1 VTTLFPI
8 PSNHP
13 QRFVLHNEVHARA
26 PFNLDLPV
34 RASHL
39 ALLLSS
45 EQKTQE
51 RQHLI
56 TLCERFGITPPEK

>member
-1 VTTLFPI
+1 VTPLFPI
-8 PSNHP
+8 PKNHA

-26 PFNLDLPV
+26 PFILNLPV

-39 ALLLSS
+39 ALLLSNEEKLS
-45 EQKTQE
+45 E

-56 TLCERFGITPPEK
+56 